1 MTKLQSALGLGWD
14 DTHHSDIG
22 GNILSMC
29 PRYVAVILPMKTML
43 QEGVA
48 KLLNSGLNN
57 TNDNDVLMMSDVLC

>member
-1 MTKLQSALGLGWD
+1 
-14 DTHHSDIG
+14 
-22 GNILSMC
+22 MC

-43 QEGVA
+43 QEGVT